1 MSKVMTAD
9 QAAALIKDGANVS
22 IVGSGGGVMDPEFV
36 FQAVERRF
44 MNTGHPAG
52 ITLIHASGIGDK
64 HEKGINRF
72 AHEGLVS
79 RVIGGHWGWSP
90 TMQQMALEGKIEAYN
105 FPQGIIASNFREIA
119 AHRPGLITKVG
130 MGTFV
135 DPRVEGGTLNDRTP
149 KNLVEVISLGGE
161 EWLHYKTYPVDV
173 AIIRGT
179 AADTHGNISME
190 EEAAEFEVLAQ
201 AQAAHN
207 SGGIV
212 ICQVKYLTKEGAL
225 DPMQVKVPGIF
236 VDAVVVDPDQVQTG
250 EGAYNPAFRGQF
262 PYPLEAMEP
271 MPLTHRKIVARR
283 SALELVEG
291 YIVNL
296 GFGMPDGVA
305 TVASEEGFLDKITL
319 SIEQGIVGGMPARG
333 DIFGVAYNPE
343 AIINAPSIFDF
354 YSGLGLDMTCL
365 GLAQA
370 DGAGNV
376 NVSKFG
382 STIAGCG
389 GFIDI
394 SQSAKKLVF
403 CGTFTAG
410 GLKTEIRDGKLH
422 ILQEGRAKK
431 FVSQVEQ
438 ITYSGAYAAKTGQE
452 VFYVTERAV
461 FRLGE
466 HGLILTEIAPGVDLE
481 RDILGQMDFKPEI
494 SPELKT
500 MDERIFLDQPL
511 GGCGQKKGQA

>member
-9 QAAALIKDGANVS
+9 QAAALIKDGATVS
-22 IVGSGGGVMDPEFV
+22 IVGSGGGVMDPERV
-36 FQAVERRF
+36 FTAVEKRF
-44 MNTGHPAG
+44 LETGHPAG
-52 ITLIHASGIGDK
+52 ITLMHASGIGDK
-64 HEKGINRF
+64 KEKGINRF

-90 TMQQMALEGKIEAYN
+90 RMQQMALEGKIEAYN

-130 MGTFV
+130 MDTFV
-135 DPRVEGGTLNDRTP
+135 DPRIEGGVLNDRAAN
-149 KNLVEVISLGGE
+149 NLVELVEVNGE
-161 EWLHYKTYPVDV
+161 EWLHYKTIPVDV

-179 AADTHGNISME
+179 AADPNGNISME

-212 ICQVKYLTKEGAL
+212 ICQVKYLTKNGSL
-225 DPMQVKVPGIF
+225 DPMLVKVPGIF

-262 PYPLEAMEP
+262 PYPLEAMDP
-271 MPLTHRKIVARR
+271 MPMTHRKIVARR
-283 SALELVEG
+283 SAMELVEG

-370 DGAGNV
+370 DAVGNV

-382 STIAGCG
+382 TTIAGCG

-410 GLKTEIRDGKLH
+410 GLKTEICDGKLK
-422 ILQEGRAKK
+422 IVQEGRARK
-431 FVSQVEQ
+431 FVRQVEQ
-438 ITYSGAYAAKTGQE
+438 ITFSGHFARKTGQQ

-466 HGLILTEIAPGVDLE
+466 KGLELIEIAPGIDLE
-481 RDILGQMDFKPEI
+481 KDILGQMDFTPEI
-494 SPELKT
+494 SPDLRE
-500 MDERIFLDQPL
+500 MDRKIFIDQPL
-511 GGCGQKKGQA
+511 GGCGQKRED

>member
-1 MSKVMTAD
+1 MSKVMTAE
-9 QAAALIKDGANVS
+9 QAAELIQDGAAVS
-22 IVGSGGGVMDPEFV
+22 IVGSGGGVMDPERV
-36 FQAVERRF
+36 FEAVEKRF
-44 MNTGHPAG
+44 LATGHPAG

-64 HEKGINRF
+64 REKGINRF
-72 AHEGLVS
+72 AHEGLVR

-90 TMQQMALEGKIEAYN
+90 RMQQMALEGKIEAYN

-130 MGTFV
+130 MDTFV
-135 DPRVEGGTLNDRTP
+135 DPRIEGGVLNDRTP
-149 KNLVEVISLGGE
+149 NDQVEVIRLGGE
-161 EWLHYKTYPVDV
+161 EWLHYRANPVDV

-179 AADTHGNISME
+179 VADAHGNISME

-212 ICQVKYLTKEGAL
+212 ICQVKYLAKEHTL
-225 DPMQVKVPGIF
+225 DPMLVKVPGIF
-236 VDAVVVDPDQVQTG
+236 VDAVVVDPRQVQTG

-262 PYPLEAMEP
+262 RYPLEAMEP
-271 MPLTHRKIVARR
+271 MPMSHRKVVARR
-283 SALELVEG
+283 CAMELEAG
-291 YIVNL
+291 SIVNL
-296 GFGMPDGVA
+296 GFGMSDGVA
-305 TVASEEGFLDKITL
+305 TIASEEGFLDSITL

-354 YSGLGLDMTCL
+354 YSGQGLDMTCL

-370 DGAGNV
+370 DAHGNV

-382 STIAGCG
+382 TTIAGCG

-394 SQSAKKLVF
+394 SQSAKKLVY

-410 GLKTEIRDGKLH
+410 GLKTQIRDGKLH
-422 ILQEGRAKK
+422 ILQEGRVKK
-431 FVSQVEQ
+431 FVRDVEQ
-438 ITYSGAYAAKTGQE
+438 ITYSGSYGQRTGQQ
-452 VFYVTERAV
+452 VIYVTERAV

-466 HGLILTEIAPGVDLE
+466 KGMVLTEIAPGVDLE
-481 RDILGQMDFKPEI
+481 RDVLGQMEFVPEI
-494 SPELKT
+494 DSELKV
-500 MDERIFLDQPL
+500 MDGDLFMDKPL
-511 GGCGQKKGQA
+511 GRCGIQK